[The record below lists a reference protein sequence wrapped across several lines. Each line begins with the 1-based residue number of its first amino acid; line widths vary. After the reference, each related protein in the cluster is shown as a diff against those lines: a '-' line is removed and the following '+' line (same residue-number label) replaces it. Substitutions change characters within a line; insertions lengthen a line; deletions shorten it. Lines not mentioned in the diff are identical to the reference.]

1 MEQQVELQSNED
13 KTVAIVSYLGLL
25 GWIIA
30 LVIHQN
36 NKTQLGAYH
45 LRQMLG
51 LMIAGVL
58 AIIPII
64 GWIWGIFLLVAWII
78 GLISAIQ
85 GQKKPLILIGK
96 LFEGWFANLFN

>member
-1 MEQQVELQSNED
+1 MEQQVQVQNTED

-51 LMIAGVL
+51 MMIAGVL
-58 AIIPII
+58 CVIPIL
-64 GWIWGIFLLVAWII
+64 GWIWGVFLLVAWIL

-85 GQKKPLILIGK
+85 GQQKPLILIGG
-96 LFEGWFANLFN
+96 LFEKWFANLFN